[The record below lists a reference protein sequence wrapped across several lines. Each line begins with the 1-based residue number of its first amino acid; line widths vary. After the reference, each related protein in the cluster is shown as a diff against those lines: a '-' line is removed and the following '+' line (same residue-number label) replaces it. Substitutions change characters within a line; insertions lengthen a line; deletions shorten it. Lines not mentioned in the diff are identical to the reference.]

1 MQPTWLCPLPSNTIS
16 LQTFAD
22 DVVAVT
28 FQIFPKDAFYH
39 FSFFL
44 VDDEL
49 SVFILVIS
57 KKASGADV
65 YLPLLVAV
73 LKSKFNVLRK
83 TLTFLLSQRC
93 HDSEHHLPFGIK
105 CVDTFLLEI
114 YRDVLIL
121 ELSYIFKTVQGITGK
136 TADGLG
142 NHHVDFAG
150 HAVIDKPVKLN
161 TVFGVGS

>member
-1 MQPTWLCPLPSNTIS
+1 MIVLDIILWNQPFILHTLFGKKICGDSLLQEGITNVLFVSENLTQCCCNPLGFARCRLNTIS

-57 KKASGADV
+57 KKTCGADL

-73 LKSKFNVLRK
+73 LKS
-83 TLTFLLSQRC
+83 
-93 HDSEHHLPFGIK
+93 
-105 CVDTFLLEI
+105 
-114 YRDVLIL
+114 
-121 ELSYIFKTVQGITGK
+121 
-136 TADGLG
+136 
-142 NHHVDFAG
+142 
-150 HAVIDKPVKLN
+150 
-161 TVFGVGS
+161 